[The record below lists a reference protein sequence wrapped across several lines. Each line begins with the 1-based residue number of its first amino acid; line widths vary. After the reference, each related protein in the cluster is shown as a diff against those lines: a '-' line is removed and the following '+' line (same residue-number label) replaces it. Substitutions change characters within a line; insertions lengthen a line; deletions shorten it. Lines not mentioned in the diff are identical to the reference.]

1 MNDLQ
6 FAVRTLRKSPGFTV
20 TAVLTLALGI
30 GANTAIF
37 SLVHAVILKPLPF
50 RDPARLVAIWDS
62 YRPQFEKIGISPA
75 ELNAWQQQS
84 DLFSESAWYRSVP
97 QNLPLTGTG
106 GAGSEAV
113 EVHADPVSASL
124 FPLLGAAPALG
135 RAFTESD
142 PPNTVVLSEHLWRMR
157 FAGDP
162 EIAGKS

>member
-1 MNDLQ
+1 MNDLK
-6 FAVRTLRKSPGFTV
+6 FAVRTLRKSPGFTA

-75 ELNAWQQQS
+75 ELTVWQQQS

-97 QNLPLTGTG
+97 QNLPLASTG
-106 GAGSEAV
+106 GAGAEAV
-113 EVHADPVSASL
+113 EV
-124 FPLLGAAPALG
+124 
-135 RAFTESD
+135 
-142 PPNTVVLSEHLWRMR
+142 
-157 FAGDP
+157 
-162 EIAGKS
+162 